1 MTQKNGFVEVAK
13 LSDVPPGKAIAVRVQ
28 SRSIALFNHSNRI
41 YATDNQCPHMG
52 YPLIRG
58 QARNGVLQ
66 CDWHGW
72 SYAMDGGGCFTGG
85 CDDLDTFPVQIDD
98 DRILVKVAGVQ
109 SKRVGAHYLLLKEG
123 LLKQDR
129 WVLSKAVAIM
139 LAQGVSERETLNLL
153 VQHLGKHIA
162 SDEGPVGGFR
172 LQRLINGTNVASRM
186 KADDRLIPFMNA
198 AGACAGRAGDRPER
212 QPLPDPISWDRL
224 VDWLEMFSNDANWE
238 AVEKCLVSARALEEH
253 ADDIVP
259 LLFTHALN
267 PHHLSVLR
275 NLTHVSNIAELL
287 DDFGWTVA
295 EQLVCNLGAKL
306 IGRFRGAPQGILREA
321 IERLQVLQPTL
332 DRIGV
337 EPDSRTKDFDSDAF
351 AEGLLS
357 GELIQ
362 TFDAVTNAIEQ
373 GVHVLQLVDLMVVLT
388 ADRLARTPVSFDP
401 GWWNISNEMELASKV
416 RNAYKYA
423 GYRNAVQALYFAAYQ
438 FFSDRW
444 LSVPHRKFSEIGFGP
459 GAKDLPADPAEAR
472 KKIVGQIE
480 SILLPEV
487 TASVNAYFRAG
498 FDAHELLDDIALSLL
513 KHDSGEN
520 LLATLDIVY
529 QELDQCASHPFI
541 NLLVVGIARF
551 TTHVRRQDDN
561 ESATRT
567 AKRFARRETAVD
579 LY

>member
-1 MTQKNGFVEVAK
+1 MNKKNGFVEVAK
-13 LSDVPPGKAIAVRVQ
+13 LDDVPPGKAIAVRVE
-28 SRSIALFNHSNRI
+28 SRSIALFNHLDRI

-85 CDDLDTFPVQIDD
+85 CDDLDTFPVQVEDE
-98 DRILVKVAGVQ
+98 RIFVKVSGVQ

-139 LAQGVSERETLNLL
+139 LAQGVSERETLDLL

-172 LQRLINGTNVASRM
+172 LQRLINGVNVAARL
-186 KADDRLIPFMNA
+186 KPDDRLIPFMNA
-198 AGACAGRAGDRPER
+198 AGASSGRAGDRPER
-212 QPLPDPISWDRL
+212 QPLPEPISWDR
-224 VDWLEMFSNDANWE
+224 VVAWLEMFSNDANWE
-238 AVEKCLVSARALEEH
+238 AVEKCLVSARAIGGH
-253 ADDIVP
+253 DDEIVP

-275 NLTHVSNIAELL
+275 NLTHVSNIAEALEE
-287 DDFGWTVA
+287 FGWDVA

-306 IGRFRGAPQGILREA
+306 VGRFRGTPQGALRDA
-321 IERLQVLQPTL
+321 IELLQDLQPTL
-332 DRIGV
+332 DRIGI
-337 EPDSRTKDFDSDAF
+337 EPDATNTDFDADAF

-357 GELIQ
+357 GELHQ
-362 TFDAVTNAIEQ
+362 TFDAVTHALEQ
-373 GVHVLQLVDLMVVLT
+373 RVHVLQLSELMVIMT

-416 RNAYKYA
+416 RNALKYA

-444 LSVPHRKFSEIGFGP
+444 LSVPPRKYSEIGFGSA
-459 GAKDLPADPAEAR
+459 AKDLPSDPVAAR
-472 KKIVGQIE
+472 KQIIEQIE

-487 TASVNAYFRAG
+487 TASINAYFSEG
-498 FDAHELLDDIALSLL
+498 HDARELLDDIALSLL
-513 KHDSGEN
+513 KHDTGEN

-529 QELDQCASHPFI
+529 QELERCSSHPFV
-541 NLLVVGIARF
+541 NLLVLGIARF

-561 ESATRT
+561 DSATRT

>member
-1 MTQKNGFVEVAK
+1 MSDSNGFVEVAK
-13 LSDVPPGKAIAVRVQ
+13 LDDLPPGKAIAVRVE
-28 SRSIALFNHSNRI
+28 SRSVALFNHMDQI
-41 YATDNQCPHMG
+41 FATDNQCPHMG

-85 CDDLDTFPVQIDD
+85 CDDLDTFPVQVED
-98 DRILVKVAGVQ
+98 DRIFVKVSGVQ

-139 LAQGVSERETLNLL
+139 LAQGVSEREALNLL
-153 VQHLGKHIA
+153 VEHLGKHIA

-172 LQRLINGTNVASRM
+172 LQRPINGVNVAARLEP
-186 KADDRLIPFMNA
+186 DDRLIPFMNA
-198 AGACAGRAGDRPER
+198 AGAASGRAGDRPER
-212 QPLPDPISWDRL
+212 QPLPEPISWERL
-224 VDWLEMFSNDANWE
+224 VEWTEMFSNDANWE
-238 AVEKCLVSARALEEH
+238 GVEKCLVSARAMGGH
-253 ADDIVP
+253 DDDIVP

-275 NLTHVSNIAELL
+275 NLTHVSNIAEAL
-287 DDFGWTVA
+287 DEFGWEVA

-306 IGRFRGAPQGILREA
+306 IGRFRGTPQGALRDG
-321 IERLQVLQPTL
+321 IELLQKLQPTL
-332 DRIGV
+332 DRLGV
-337 EPDSRTKDFDSDAF
+337 EPESSNKSFDTDAF

-357 GELIQ
+357 GELNQ
-362 TFDAVTNAIEQ
+362 TFKAVTNALEQ
-373 GVHVLQLVDLMVVLT
+373 GIHVLQLADAMVMLT

-401 GWWNISNEMELASKV
+401 GWWNISNEMELASKL
-416 RNAYKYA
+416 RNTLHYA

-444 LSVPHRKFSEIGFGP
+444 LSVPPRKYSEIDFGAA
-459 GAKDLPADPAEAR
+459 AKDLPDDPADAR
-472 KKIVGQIE
+472 KRIIEQIE

-487 TASVNAYFRAG
+487 TASINAYFRVG
-498 FDAHELLDDIALSLL
+498 FDGRELLDDIAISLL

-520 LLATLDIVY
+520 LLSTLDIVY
-529 QELDQCASHPFI
+529 QELEHCSSHPAV

-551 TTHVRRQDDN
+551 TTHVRKQDDN